1 MAPTLPGV
9 IVEELTLAVAAAD
22 LDAFLEADARIWT
35 AFLSTQPGFVRK
47 EVWVPSDRSDTV
59 VIMVWWES
67 RELWK
72 AITDLQVA
80 AVDREMGE
88 WFREPRVREHRVVR

>member
-1 MAPTLPGV
+1 MAM
-9 IVEELTLAVAAAD
+9 IVEELELQVDARD
-22 LDAFLEADARIWT
+22 LDAFLEADARVWT
-35 AFLSTQPGFVRK
+35 SFLSRQPGFVRK
-47 EVWVPSDRSDTV
+47 EVWVPTDRAGTV

-72 AITDLQVA
+72 SITDEQVA

-88 WFREPRVREHRVVR
+88 WFREPIVREHAVVR